1 MLCYCIYKGEIFF
14 CGKEKHVNLTV
25 FDAFDVK
32 NVKFAKKSHG
42 FARKFCD
49 LTKKF
54 HGFARF
60 LCYNIGKRGVI
71 LTKKFHRLTK
81 IFCDFAKKFAQF
93 LQKGPFLANFLKR
106 KTREVGFFFC
116 KPFRLTYVYLLI
128 T

>member
-1 MLCYCIYKGEIFF
+1 MLCNCIYKGEIFF
-14 CGKEKHVNLTV
+14 CGIEKHVNLTV

-71 LTKKFHRLTK
+71 LTKKFRHLTK
-81 IFCDFAKKFAQF
+81 KFRDFARN
-93 LQKGPFLANFLKR
+93 LHN
-106 KTREVGFFFC
+106 FC
-116 KPFRLTYVYLLI
+116 KNDHF
-128 T
+128 